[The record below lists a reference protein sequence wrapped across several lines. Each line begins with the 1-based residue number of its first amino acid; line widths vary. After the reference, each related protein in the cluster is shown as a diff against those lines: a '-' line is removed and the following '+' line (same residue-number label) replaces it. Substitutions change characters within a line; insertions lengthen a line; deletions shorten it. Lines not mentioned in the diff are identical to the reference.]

1 MSSINVQQTERWASA
16 LGGAALL
23 VAAARRLAD
32 ERPGQAAFLSAV
44 GTGLMW
50 RGGTGHSSFYA
61 AAGIN
66 TAERGDDART
76 HLSGPRGIFV
86 EQAVSIARSPNELYR
101 EWRHLERIP
110 QFVPNVVSVR
120 VLDDRRS
127 HWTARG
133 PGKARAE
140 WIAEIIN
147 DIPNELIAWR
157 TVGGADMVSAGSVH
171 FASEP
176 GNRGTVMSVKLQY
189 DLPGGKATALFA
201 KVFGSE
207 PSQVLREGLRRFKQ
221 LMEAGEIPTTEGQP
235 RGGR

>member
-1 MSSINVQQTERWASA
+1 MTSINVQQSERWASA

-23 VAAARRLAD
+23 VAAAKRLTD
-32 ERPGQAAFLSAV
+32 DRPGQAAFLSAV
-44 GTGLMW
+44 GAGLMW
-50 RGGTGHSSFYA
+50 RGGTGHSSLYS

-76 HLSGPRGIFV
+76 HLAGTRGTIV
-86 EQAVSIARSPNELYR
+86 DDAVSIARLPDELYR
-101 EWRHLERIP
+101 EWRQLDRIP
-110 QFVPNVVSVR
+110 QFVPNIVSVH

-127 HWTARG
+127 HWVARG

-147 DIPNELIAWR
+147 DIPNELIAWQ

-171 FASEP
+171 FTAEP
-176 GNRGTVMSVKLQY
+176 GNRGTTMSVKLQY